1 MFKTTYRGV
10 SIFSF
15 LLFLCMSVYAQLEEY
30 EGKEIVSVQVKGLER
45 INEQVIL
52 GQVET
57 KAGQNLNSRAI
68 ARDLRRIY
76 GLGYFTKVD
85 VEVSSEGSGVKV
97 VFVVE
102 EERRISDVKIIGCK
116 KIKPRAI
123 EPNLKQKRGASFIP
137 ELCEEDRKT
146 IINMYQNKGYANT
159 KVDIITEKID
169 PGLVRIIYSIDEG
182 KKARIKEIEIEGNSA
197 LSDRQIK
204 KAMKTRPAWWFLG
217 GKYDETKFENDL
229 ENVVNKY
236 GDYGYLDAKVTHT
249 DVLYTDGG
257 KKLKIKLYV
266 EEGDQYKVNS
276 IQYANNMVFDTEEL
290 EKDIKVKPGDIHN
303 KGQVAKDA
311 QTLELRYRDSG
322 YVDATVTPQVSKD
335 EQNKTTNIAYNI
347 SEGELKYIKQID
359 ITGNEVTQDD
369 VIRRNII
376 IKPGER
382 YDGSAIEMSRLR
394 LENTDYFDKVRITL
408 TDDDIDPRYSN
419 LLVDVEE
426 GKTNSFLFGAGYST
440 DEGVGG
446 FAQLRLRNFDITNW
460 PNFSGGGQ
468 QFSARVHIGDRR
480 DRYNISFTDPEIFG
494 YPISLGVDL
503 YNESYWVRGGADYRE
518 NQAGGQIRF
527 GKSLSLYNTARLA
540 FRVEDVD
547 ISDLPW
553 FINEEIR
560 RQTEN
565 STTVSTIL
573 SLERNTLDR
582 PRDPSKGINAI
593 LSSEVAGFG
602 GDNNFVKLQFDLSWF
617 KALDKENKWVLM
629 LRTREGWMTD
639 YGDSDYIPL
648 IYRFYAGGTTTVRGY
663 KYRDIG
669 PKIREY
675 GWFGDWIAEGGNLRL
690 INNLELK
697 YKLTNIVRLYT
708 FLDMGGVWKEEDDID
723 LSDLKYS
730 AGLGI
735 GAEIPRFGP
744 IRVDYGIPLNPD
756 DDQGGSRLHLTT
768 GLQF

>member
-1 MFKTTYRGV
+1 MFNIRYMYMGCFFV
-10 SIFSF
+10 II
-15 LLFLCMSVYAQLEEY
+15 LFCGNVMAQLEEY
-30 EGKEIVSVQVKGLER
+30 AGKEVVSVQVKGLEK
-45 INEQVIL
+45 INEQVVL

-57 KAGQNLNSRAI
+57 KTGQNLNPRSI
-68 ARDLRRIY
+68 ARDLKRIY
-76 GLGYFTKVD
+76 GLGYFVKVD
-85 VEVSSEGSGVKV
+85 AEVTPEGNGVKV

-102 EERRISDVKIIGCK
+102 EERRIADVKIIGCK

-123 EPNLKQKRGASFIP
+123 EPTLKQKRGASFIP
-137 ELCEEDRKT
+137 ELCEEDRKS
-146 IINMYQNKGYANT
+146 IINMYQGKGYANT

-229 ENVVNKY
+229 DNVVNKY
-236 GDYGYLDAKVTHT
+236 GDNGYLDAKVTHT

-257 KKLKIKLYV
+257 KKLKIKLFV
-266 EEGDQYKVNS
+266 EEGEQYKVKS
-276 IQYANNMVFDTEEL
+276 IQYANNSVFDNDEF
-290 EKDIKVKPGDIHN
+290 EKEIKVKPEDIHN

-311 QTLELRYRDSG
+311 QKLEIKYRDSG

-359 ITGNEVTQDD
+359 VTGNDVTQDN
-369 VIRRNII
+369 VIRSQML

-382 YDGSAIEMSRLR
+382 YDGSSIESSKLR

-408 TDDDIDPRYSN
+408 TDDDVDPRYSN

-426 GKTNSFLFGAGYST
+426 GKTNTFLFGAGYST
-440 DEGVGG
+440 DEGIGG

-460 PNFSGGGQ
+460 PHFSGGGQ
-468 QFSARVHIGDRR
+468 QFSARVHLGDRR
-480 DRYNISFTDPEIFG
+480 DRYNVSFTDPEIFG

-527 GKSLSLYNTARLA
+527 GKALSLYNTARLS

-547 ISDLPW
+547 VSDLPW
-553 FINEEIR
+553 FVNREIR

-565 STTVSTIL
+565 STTVSTVL

-582 PRDPSKGINAI
+582 PRDPSRGINAI
-593 LSSEVAGFG
+593 LSSELAGLG

-617 KALDKENKWVLM
+617 KALDKNQKWVFM
-629 LRTREGWMTD
+629 LRTREGWMTE

-663 KYRDIG
+663 DYRDIG

-675 GWFGDWIAEGGNLRL
+675 GWFGDWIAEGGKLRL
-690 INNLELK
+690 VNNLELK
-697 YKLTNIVRLYT
+697 YKLTNMVRIYS
-708 FLDMGGVWKEEDDID
+708 FVDMGGVWKDEDDLD
-723 LSDLKYS
+723 LSDLRYS
-730 AGLGI
+730 AGLGL
-735 GAEIPRFGP
+735 GAEIPKFGP
-744 IRVDYGIPLNPD
+744 IRIDYGIPLNPD
-756 DDQGGSRLHLTT
+756 EDQGSGKLHLTT